1 MRRAI
6 VLLLLTVCASNACA
20 SRGARPS
27 APVPSAVPAPDLA
40 GRWDFSVDLGTRTTP
55 GVLWLFLRGGE
66 YTGTLSP
73 QGTNALPVRSLVLR
87 RDQVAMTVD
96 TPEGPVTFDGTIG
109 ESGAAMQGIVTYHQ
123 GVRYPLTARRRPSG
137 GS

>member
-1 MRRAI
+1 MFRSL
-6 VLLLLTVCASNACA
+6 VLLVLVCLTTGCA
-20 SRGARPS
+20 SRATSSTSTASTR
-27 APVPSAVPAPDLA
+27 APGPDLA

-73 QGTNALPVRSLVLR
+73 QGTNSLPVRSLVVR

-109 ESGAAMQGIVTYHQ
+109 DAGAAMQGIVTYHQ
-123 GVRYPLTARRRPSG
+123 GVRYPLTARRRPNG